1 MLNIFGAISF
11 QRIYQPKTE
20 KQQSKVGS
28 QQQTYKP
35 GSI

>member
-20 KQQSKVGS
+20 KQQSKENWETAVKS
-28 QQQTYKP
+28 R
-35 GSI
+35 